1 MPGANATSASGVID
15 CGGKT
20 ITFGT
25 TGELRI
31 NIRKAGT
38 AEGTLG
44 ATGLQTVGGLTFK
57 DGAKISIGIYSGY
70 EPQEGDEIRIIN
82 GTTNITGTPI
92 VECDQEGLEFDTS
105 RLAEGLLIVKA
116 GCPYFTSIDRIS
128 ADEIVTVS
136 VLSLDGKTLDTFTCQ
151 MSSVKSTFAQ
161 STAHKG
167 IYLLNIRGASARG
180 TLKLSK

>member
-25 TGELRI
+25 TGALRI

-38 AEGTLG
+38 AEGSLG

-57 DGAKISIGIYSGY
+57 DGAKISIGLYSGY

-82 GTTNITGTPI
+82 GATNITGTPI

-128 ADEIVTVS
+128 ADEEVEVEVVGINGALIDHFTS
-136 VLSLDGKTLDTFTCQ
+136 RMSDAESTLRK
-151 MSSVKSTFAQ
+151 SSAP
-161 STAHKG
+161 KG
-167 IYLLNIRGASARG
+167 IYIINVRGKSAKG
-180 TLKLSK
+180 TIKVVK